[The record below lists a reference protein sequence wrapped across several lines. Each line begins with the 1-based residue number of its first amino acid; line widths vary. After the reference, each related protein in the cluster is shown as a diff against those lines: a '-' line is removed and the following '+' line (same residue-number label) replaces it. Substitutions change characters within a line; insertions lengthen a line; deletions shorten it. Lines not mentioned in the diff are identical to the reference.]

1 MAHTIVNKKS
11 LFKFR
16 GFVGHQKIILS
27 LTKEVD
33 TVALSKMF
41 KPDVAEA
48 LKERPDVAEP
58 GDWAAKLN
66 PVFPAAFLFNKKM
79 LKTLGIYHF

>member
-1 MAHTIVNKKS
+1 MVHTIVNNKS
-11 LFKFR
+11 HFKFR
-16 GFVGHQKIILS
+16 GFVGHQKIIL
-27 LTKEVD
+27 LLAKEVG

-58 GDWAAKLN
+58 GDCAEKLN

-79 LKTLGIYHF
+79 LKTLGINNF